1 MHFMFGLETR
11 FDGTVP
17 FFFFLTMRAITVVCV
32 HVVSSKLMI
41 SLFVFE

>member
-17 FFFFLTMRAITVVCV
+17 FFFFDNEGYHRRMCTC
-32 HVVSSKLMI
+32 
-41 SLFVFE
+41 FE